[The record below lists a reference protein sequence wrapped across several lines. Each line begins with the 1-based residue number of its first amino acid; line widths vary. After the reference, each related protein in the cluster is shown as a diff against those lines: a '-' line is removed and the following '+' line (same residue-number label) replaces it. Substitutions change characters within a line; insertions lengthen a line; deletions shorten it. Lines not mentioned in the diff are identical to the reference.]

1 MVYLVCSAGKIQ
13 KKSLLIEL
21 LSNLSEGTELIPG
34 QIMILI
40 TQINANECILRAF
53 ILSFN

>member
-1 MVYLVCSAGKIQ
+1 MVYLVCSAGKVQ

-40 TQINANECILRAF
+40 TQINAN
-53 ILSFN
+53 